1 MKTQIITL
9 ESHDD
14 LISVRDRMSWAKT
27 PRILLVWPKF
37 EKVMLR
43 PLDLRILQYHARG
56 LGAELGL
63 VTRRPEMQR
72 EAQRLGLP
80 VFDSA
85 LAAQRQPW
93 PARHAD
99 HRPPRRRPRPDLRA
113 LRQAAR
119 PPQPKWMSTL
129 PARLTFFVFGA
140 LAALA
145 LAMLFV
151 PHAIVRLTPLSQRQ
165 TATIPVRA
173 SLSATAVSIAGEVPA
188 YEISL
193 TVSASQAVPIESQV
207 ALPQDRAR
215 GVARFKNLTQ
225 SEMPIPAG
233 TVVST
238 APPRQVRFITLHD
251 SRLDG
256 KVNAFVEI
264 PIEALEAGSSGNVP
278 ANAIQMVDG
287 PLGLSV
293 AVTNPEA
300 TRGGSDVVTL
310 APSDEDRQRLREAL
324 MVVLQSQA
332 QQQLREAI
340 GPEDILLT
348 NPPPLEQMLE
358 ATYDP
363 PPGQAASRLRLTLRA
378 EYRARYVRAADLQ
391 QLANLVLN
399 SSVPQGWLVSPN
411 SLAFHVSATP
421 VADASAAAHFAL
433 EVERTLLRQVD
444 VRRAPLLVGGK
455 SPAEAARVL
464 GAQFPLAAPPQVV
477 LQPAWWPWMPLIPFN
492 VEVQLSP

>member
-72 EAQRLGLP
+72 EAQRLGIP

-93 PARHAD
+93 PARHTH
-99 HRPPRRRPRPDLRA
+99 HRPLRRRPRPNLRA
-113 LRQAAR
+113 LQQAAR
-119 PPQPKWMSTL
+119 LLPPKWMSAW
-129 PARLTFFVFGA
+129 PARLTFFVLGA

-145 LAMLFV
+145 VAMLFV
-151 PHAIVRLTPLSQRQ
+151 PHATLRLTPLSQRQ
-165 TATIPVRA
+165 AAVIPVRA
-173 SLSATAVSIAGEVPA
+173 SLSTPSISVAGEVPA
-188 YEISL
+188 HEIRL
-193 TVSASQAVPIESQV
+193 TVSASQAAQIKSQV
-207 ALPQDRAR
+207 ALPKDKAG

-225 SEMPIPAG
+225 TEISIPAG
-233 TVVST
+233 TMVST

-251 SRLDG
+251 SHLDG
-256 KVNAFVEI
+256 KVNAFIEI

-287 PLGLSV
+287 PLGLSI
-293 AVTNPEA
+293 AVTNPEP
-300 TRGGSDVVTL
+300 TRGGSDAVTL

-324 MVVLQSQA
+324 MLVLQSQA
-332 QQQLREAI
+332 QQQARAAMDAD
-340 GPEDILLT
+340 DILLT
-348 NPPPLEQMLE
+348 DPPHLERMLE
-358 ATYDP
+358 ETYDP

-378 EYRARYVRAADLQ
+378 EYRARYVRAEDLR
-391 QLANLVLN
+391 QLAGLILN
-399 SSVPQGWLVSPN
+399 AGVPASFVALSQ
-411 SLAFHVSATP
+411 SLTFHVSGMP
-421 VADASAAAHFAL
+421 VVDASGEARFTL
-433 EVERTLLRQVD
+433 EAERTLLHAVD
-444 VRRAPLLVGGK
+444 VRRAHLLVGGK
-455 SPAEAARVL
+455 PPAEAARVL
-464 GAQFPLAAPPQVV
+464 GAHFPLAAPPQIV
-477 LQPAWWPWMPLIPFN
+477 LQPAWWPWLPLIPFN
-492 VEVQLSP
+492 VEIQLVP